1 MKTNQSGFTLIELM
15 IVVAIIGIL
24 AAVAVPQYQNYIA
37 KSQAAEAMSLFSGG
51 KAAISNNLQAGK
63 CTTGTEDTVVGKYGT
78 LTIPTNTPSNA
89 VGDLVSSGCIM
100 TYQFKAASEGVSS
113 KVAGKTLTVTVNN
126 NGTFYKSA
134 GNLDDIFL
142 PKALATAAITK

>member
-37 KSQAAEAMSLFSGG
+37 KSQAAESMSLFSGG
-51 KAAISNNLQAGK
+51 KAAISNNLQAGV

-78 LTIPTNTPSNA
+78 LTVGGAPLATT
-89 VGDLVSSGCIM
+89 GDLVSSGCTM
-100 TYQFKAASEGVSS
+100 TYTFKPLAAGVSS
-113 KVAGKTLTVTVNN
+113 KVADKILTVTVNN
-126 NGTFYKSA
+126 NGTFFKSG
-134 GNLDDIFL
+134 GNLEDIFL
-142 PKALATAAITK
+142 PKALATAEFSK

>member
-37 KSQAAEAMSLFSGG
+37 KSQAAESMSLFSGG
-51 KAAISNNLQAGK
+51 KAAIFNNLQAGV

-78 LTIPTNTPSNA
+78 LTVGGTPSTA
-89 VGDLVSSGCIM
+89 VGDLVSSGCTM
-100 TYQFKAASEGVSS
+100 TYTFKAAADGVSS
-113 KVAGKTLTVTVNN
+113 KVAGKVLTVTVNN
-126 NGTFYKSA
+126 NGTFYKST
-134 GNLDDIFL
+134 GTTLEDIFL
-142 PKALATAAITK
+142 PKALATAAFSK

>member
-63 CTTGTEDTVVGKYGT
+63 CTTDPEDTVVGKYGT
-78 LTIPTNTPSNA
+78 LTVGGAPLPTT
-89 VGDLVSSGCIM
+89 GDLVSSGCTM
-100 TYQFKAASEGVSS
+100 TYTFKPQAEGVSS
-113 KVAGKTLTVTVNN
+113 KVATKTLTVTVNN
-126 NGTFYKSA
+126 NGTFYKSG

-142 PKALATAAITK
+142 PKALATAAFSK

>member
-51 KAAISNNLQAGK
+51 KAAISNNLQEGK
-63 CTTGTEDTVVGKYGT
+63 CTTNAEDTVVGKYGT
-78 LTIPTNTPSNA
+78 MTIGGAPLPTT
-89 VGDLVSSGCIM
+89 GDLVSSGCTM
-100 TYQFKAASEGVSS
+100 TYAFKASTDGVSS
-113 KVAGKTLTVTVNN
+113 KVATKTLTVTVNN
-126 NGTFYKSA
+126 NGTFYKSG
-134 GNLDDIFL
+134 GNLDNIFL

>member
-37 KSQAAEAMSLFSGG
+37 KSQAAESMSLFSGG
-51 KAAISNNLQAGK
+51 KVAISNNLQAGA
-63 CTTGTEDTVVGKYGT
+63 CTTGAEDTVVGKYGT
-78 LTIPTNTPSNA
+78 LTIGGAPA
-89 VGDLVSSGCIM
+89 VTTGDLVSSGCTM
-100 TYQFKAASEGVSS
+100 TYTFKAATAGVST
-113 KVAGKTLTVTVNN
+113 KVAGKTLQVTLNN

-134 GNLDDIFL
+134 GNLEDIFL
-142 PKALATAAITK
+142 PKALATTAISK

>member
-51 KAAISNNLQAGK
+51 KAAISNNLQEGK

-78 LTIPTNTPSNA
+78 MTILGTPLA
-89 VGDLVSSGCIM
+89 TTGDLVSSGCTM
-100 TYQFKAASEGVSS
+100 TYTFKPQAAGVSS
-113 KVAGKTLTVTVNN
+113 KVADKVLTVTVNN

-134 GNLDDIFL
+134 GNLEDIFL
-142 PKALATAAITK
+142 PKALATAEFSK